1 MDQSVQDRQYSM
13 MCDLDAYGTKK
24 SEGECLYNKLNEP
37 EFGSLRPFQI
47 NKGKEEIPSFR
58 FLLIPE
64 EWLSLALKRIGRS
77 WLLKPIRIIT
87 ISSESLNMYLKLL
100 N

>member
-1 MDQSVQDRQYSM
+1 M

-37 EFGSLRPFQI
+37 EFGGLRPFQI
-47 NKGKEEIPSFR
+47 NKGNEEIPSLR

-77 WLLKPIRIIT
+77 LASKTYQSHHYLIRIIEHV
-87 ISSESLNMYLKLL
+87 SEIFELK
-100 N
+100 